1 MNIKSIFK
9 ESMFVTI
16 LLLLNRVPL
25 LSLRRSRFGFRSFL
39 AGTLSVC
46 RGLERIYLG
55 TDLSS
60 RTRRPALVRQQT
72 IILRDYF
79 SNSLGKG

>member
-16 LLLLNRVPL
+16 LLLMHRVPL

-60 RTRRPALVRQQT
+60 RTRRPVLVRQQT
-72 IILRDYF
+72 IIL
-79 SNSLGKG
+79 